1 MHDTRLKR
9 LAVIAAVVGVAVV
22 VWGLIA
28 YSPTVAIAGAAVSV
42 VFLSLAAR
50 RRWLVL
56 LFTTITGVLMIWGAF
71 GTVTGYFLLN
81 RHRLDAVV
89 VAIATLPPTLRS
101 IEIGQEDELYPG
113 TASPARFDSYRFING
128 TAVTLYRR
136 QVAPA
141 AWQPI
146 LYADDVLHGVHVTRD
161 QYDRLRALL
170 ERLSLSGFGRGP
182 GDEIRLTRHVGGRAP
197 WVAEFVHRA
206 DGRSPEP
213 ECQLEQRRLDPHW
226 VWQLCG

>member
-1 MHDTRLKR
+1 MHETRLKR
-9 LAVIAAVVGVAVV
+9 PAVIAAAVGAAAV

-28 YSPTVAIAGAAVSV
+28 YSPTVATTGVSVSV

-56 LFTTITGVLMIWGAF
+56 LLATITGALTLYGAF
-71 GTVTGYFLLN
+71 GTVTGYFRLN
-81 RHRLDAVV
+81 RHRLEAVV
-89 VAIATLPPTLRS
+89 VAIAALPPMLQS

-113 TASPARFDSYRFING
+113 TAQRVRFDSYRFING

-146 LYADDVLHGVHVTRD
+146 LYADDVLRDVHVTRD

-170 ERLSLSGFGRGP
+170 ARMSMSGFSRGP
-182 GDEIRLTRHVGGRAP
+182 DGEIRLTRHVDGRAP
-197 WVAEFVHRA
+197 WIAEFVHRA

-213 ECQLEQRRLDPHW
+213 GCPSEQRRLDTHW
-226 VWQLCG
+226 SWQLCG